1 MKKNHTNI
9 FLRVLN
15 LVGIPYFPLDYNS
28 FIEFVL
34 LVSEVF
40 ESMTQ

>member
-9 FLRVLN
+9 FLTGFN
-15 LVGIPYFPLDYNS
+15 LVGIAYFPLDYNS

-34 LVSEVF
+34 WSP
-40 ESMTQ
+40 

>member
-9 FLRVLN
+9 FLRVPN
-15 LVGIPYFPLDYNS
+15 LGGIPYFPLDYNS

-40 ESMTQ
+40 ESTTQ